1 MSAAIALANRS
12 VIRQHREPST
22 MILRKRYTIHSSPL
36 FLHAHDTFSFRQKYV
51 PSIQFLQSRN
61 LYQQRRRGDRRMS
74 KRFIPSNL
82 CVIIFFPVEKGKL
95 FINKEG
101 GRVVVNRLKRKNDFG
116 TTITRKGGGG
126 AGRRIFSQISDAS
139 ILLQRAATAPI
150 YISFRI

>member
-1 MSAAIALANRS
+1 
-12 VIRQHREPST
+12 
-22 MILRKRYTIHSSPL
+22 
-36 FLHAHDTFSFRQKYV
+36 
-51 PSIQFLQSRN
+51 
-61 LYQQRRRGDRRMS
+61 MS

>member
-1 MSAAIALANRS
+1 
-12 VIRQHREPST
+12 
-22 MILRKRYTIHSSPL
+22 
-36 FLHAHDTFSFRQKYV
+36 
-51 PSIQFLQSRN
+51 
-61 LYQQRRRGDRRMS
+61 MS

-101 GRVVVNRLKRKNDFG
+101 GRVVVNLKRKIDFG

-139 ILLQRAATAPI
+139 ILLQRAAAAPI